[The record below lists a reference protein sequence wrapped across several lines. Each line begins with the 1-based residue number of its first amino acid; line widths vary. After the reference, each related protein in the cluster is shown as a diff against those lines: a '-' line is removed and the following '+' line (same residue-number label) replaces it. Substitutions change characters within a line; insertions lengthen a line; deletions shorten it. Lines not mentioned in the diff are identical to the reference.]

1 MSDGIE
7 KLREYAKNRWTEDKL
22 TGEVMRVWYGRYT
35 TGEEFDALADQI
47 EREFHY
53 AVDAAVEETEE
64 FYRAKLAELDKR
76 LMPPGMEWPP
86 KDSEGEDL
94 SIGDKAHFLRTE
106 HDGDHEWHD
115 VVTAFRHQ
123 GIEGEGDVWIVEGEH
138 GEAFACDCTKLPEPD
153 TQERIDDDATMP
165 PRRYYAEKI
174 DHDVDLKDD
183 EEVFTAVALSLMSR
197 QRELDAKTMG
207 GAE

>member
-64 FYRAKLAELDKR
+64 FYRATSASCL
-76 LMPPGMEWPP
+76 PGW
-86 KDSEGEDL
+86 SG
-94 SIGDKAHFLRTE
+94 HRRTARAR
-106 HDGDHEWHD
+106 
-115 VVTAFRHQ
+115 T
-123 GIEGEGDVWIVEGEH
+123 
-138 GEAFACDCTKLPEPD
+138 
-153 TQERIDDDATMP
+153 
-165 PRRYYAEKI
+165 
-174 DHDVDLKDD
+174 
-183 EEVFTAVALSLMSR
+183 
-197 QRELDAKTMG
+197 
-207 GAE
+207 